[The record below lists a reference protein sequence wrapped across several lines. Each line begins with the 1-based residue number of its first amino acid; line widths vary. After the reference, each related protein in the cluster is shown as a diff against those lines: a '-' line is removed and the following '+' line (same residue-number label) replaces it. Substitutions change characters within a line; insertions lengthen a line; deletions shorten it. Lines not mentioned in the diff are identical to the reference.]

1 MILDCLQQLNMVENQ
16 DFIKFLSAINSFF
29 NLKDED
35 HVIIQCITSS
45 DALLYNFLQILS
57 TK

>member
-1 MILDCLQQLNMVENQ
+1 MVENQ